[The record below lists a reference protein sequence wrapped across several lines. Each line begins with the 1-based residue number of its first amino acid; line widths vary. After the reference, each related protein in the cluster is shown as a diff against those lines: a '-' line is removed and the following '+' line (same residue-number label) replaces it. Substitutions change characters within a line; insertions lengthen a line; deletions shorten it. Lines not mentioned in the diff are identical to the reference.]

1 MKTGCWAIA
10 LVLLAIGVAWA
21 AEPAARSGNEE
32 PTAGISGTTRDFERN
47 VALGAALTM
56 RAGTPAEFEE
66 VGVLAKRGLAAA
78 RAAVTEHPDSA
89 EAHYLLG
96 SWLLYGYRVVEV
108 RSISFDP
115 QQGERAEMLPRVVWG
130 LSEDPGEG
138 LAALLRATELAPQ
151 NGQYLLDHAAALMDC
166 ERPLQA
172 MAILKA
178 AWAGEPELGPLEK
191 MEAGLLLSDIHA
203 YEGQLR
209 QAREWVYAALSLDA
223 AGARAIERLRQLDAA
238 EAAAAAAAW
247 AEGEAAAEEEVYE
260 EEFAPEEEEEA
271 PEEEFAPEGEG
282 EQGYYGEEG
291 WPEFYPEEQGY
302 YGGEGWPEFYPGEP
316 AYYGAD
322 GWPEFY
328 PEEPAYYGGES
339 SPEF

>member
-10 LVLLAIGVAWA
+10 LVVLAIGVAWA
-21 AEPAARSGNEE
+21 AEPAVQSDEE
-32 PTAGISGTTRDFERN
+32 QPAAGLSGTTRDLERN

-66 VGVLAKRGLAAA
+66 VSLLAERGLAAA
-78 RAAVTEHPDSA
+78 RAAVAEHPDSA

-115 QQGERAEMLPRVVWG
+115 RQGERAELLPKVVLG
-130 LSEDPGEG
+130 LSEDLEEG

-151 NGQYLLDHAAALMDC
+151 NGQYLLDRAAALLDC

-178 AWAGEPELGPLEK
+178 AWAGEPELSPLDK

-209 QAREWVYAALSLDA
+209 QAREWIYAALALDA
-223 AGARAIERLRQLDAA
+223 AAARAVSRLRHLDAA
-238 EAAAAAAAW
+238 QAAAIAVEEEALEEILETEDEVIIYDT
-247 AEGEAAAEEEVYE
+247 EGEAKFRTEEET
-260 EEFAPEEEEEA
+260 
-271 PEEEFAPEGEG
+271 G
-282 EQGYYGEEG
+282 GEEG
-291 WPEFYPEEQGY
+291 HL
-302 YGGEGWPEFYPGEP
+302 
-316 AYYGAD
+316 
-322 GWPEFY
+322 
-328 PEEPAYYGGES
+328 
-339 SPEF
+339 